1 MLLSSEV
8 VEKEKRKKET
18 AWHISKEGEYL
29 GGVGSWK
36 ERAREAL
43 STGRRRM
50 RH

>member
-18 AWHISKEGEYL
+18 AYISKEGEYL